1 MSIDEAEKL
10 LKILS
15 IQEVGKLAKLD
26 IHRESRK
33 GIPEIVLAEG
43 KTPEET
49 VKIAK
54 KLLAVKGKVIFSKA
68 SKSHIKALR
77 KLAVHGTTFKVSEDA
92 GVVVFKKNSV
102 TVKKTEGKIGII
114 TAGTSDIP
122 IAEEA
127 KIIAEEMGCQVLTAY
142 DVGVAG
148 IHRLFSPLQKMI
160 KDGVGVIV
168 VVAGMEGTLPSV
180 VTGLVDVPVIGV
192 PTSIGYG
199 LGGGGVGALISM
211 LQSCSLGL
219 TVVNI
224 DNGICAGAT
233 AALIANAKKRKN

>member
-1 MSIDEAEKL
+1 MRNLCAKKL
-10 LKILS
+10 SKNLLYIK
-15 IQEVGKLAKLD
+15 EVGKLAKLD
-26 IHRESRK
+26 VHRESRK

-49 VKIAK
+49 AEIAEK
-54 KLLAVKGKVIFSKA
+54 FLAEKGRVIVSRA
-68 SKSHIKALR
+68 SKRHIQALR
-77 KLAVHGTTFKVSEDA
+77 KLAKRGIIMDVNEKART
-92 GVVVFKKNSV
+92 VVLRRKGF
-102 TVKKTEGKIGII
+102 TVKKTGGKIGII

-122 IAEEA
+122 VAEEA
-127 KIIAEEMGCQVLTAY
+127 RVIAEEMGCQVLTTY
-142 DVGVAG
+142 DIGVAG

-160 KDGVGVIV
+160 KNGVSALV
-168 VVAGMEGTLPSV
+168 VVAGMEGALPSV

-211 LQSCSLGL
+211 LQSCSPGL

-224 DNGICAGAT
+224 DNGIAAGAT
-233 AALIANAKKRKN
+233 AALIAAKKYG